1 MNNYK
6 VGDRIKVT
14 KVEPI
19 DRERGLQVGDIGVV
33 TEAGLTVGLYADFQK
48 EGLTYYGV
56 YYKQIKKVTPLGD
69 SSSLKIVI

>member
-1 MNNYK
+1 MNDYR
-6 VGDRIKVT
+6 VGDRIKLI

-19 DRERGLQVGDIGVV
+19 DRERGLQVGDIGIV
-33 TEAGLTVGLYADFQK
+33 TEAGLTTGLYADFQK
-48 EGLTYYGV
+48 KGLTSYGV